1 MDCSLPGFSVH
12 GISQAIILE
21 QVAISS
27 SRGSSQPR
35 DQTQSPSLQAYSL
48 PYEPPGKPLLTL
60 LRSEVAQ
67 LCLTLCD
74 PMNCSLQGSS
84 VRGIFQAKVLVWV
97 AISSSRGSFW
107 PRDWNYISSISCIG
121 RQILCHWATGG
132 PIYNLNHTYIV
143 PYDFWNTFTSFNLI
157 FLSTP
162 STRDRLACVLTF
174 LSSVNPAIHLLHNT
188 RFTTTCCM
196 NKYFK

>member
-1 MDCSLPGFSVH
+1 MCVCLFSGVLTLCHPMDCSPPVLSVH
-12 GISQAIILE
+12 GIFQVRKQA
-21 QVAISS
+21 
-27 SRGSSQPR
+27 
-35 DQTQSPSLQAYSL
+35 
-48 PYEPPGKPLLTL
+48 
-60 LRSEVAQ
+60 
-67 LCLTLCD
+67 
-74 PMNCSLQGSS
+74 
-84 VRGIFQAKVLVWV
+84 

-162 STRDRLACVLTF
+162 SRCDRLAYVLTF
-174 LSSVNPAIHLLHNT
+174 LSSINPAIHLLHNT
-188 RFTTTCCM
+188 HFTMTCCM